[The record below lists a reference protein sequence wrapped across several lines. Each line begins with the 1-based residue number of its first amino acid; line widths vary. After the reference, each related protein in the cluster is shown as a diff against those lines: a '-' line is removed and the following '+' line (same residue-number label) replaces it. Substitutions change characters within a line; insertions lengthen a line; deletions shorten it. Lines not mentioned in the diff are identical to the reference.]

1 MVVKKQKSMT
11 QSQFFTELAKRL
23 EIKKTEAR
31 EYIETLVGMVYE
43 EAPKAGL
50 LIPGLGKLLVV
61 HRKKRMAR
69 NPMTGE
75 AIKVPARK
83 ALKFRINS
91 KAKNTLAP
99 RKKK

>member
-1 MVVKKQKSMT
+1 MTVKKHKSMT
-11 QSQFFTELAKRL
+11 QSQFFTELAEKL
-23 EIKKTEAR
+23 DIKKIEAR
-31 EYIETLVGMVYE
+31 TYIETLVGMVYK

-61 HRKKRMAR
+61 HRKARMAR
-69 NPMTGE
+69 NPQTGE

-91 KAKNTLAP
+91 KAKNALAP